1 MKPKTNPDSNPRPLY
16 EAENESRFWSPDTI
30 RIQKRISILISG
42 HYTKPKMNLDFDLW
56 VLGKAKMNCNLAS
69 RVLSEA
75 KSRFILASRRL
86 SEAKNELRF
95 GSPDT

>member
-42 HYTKPKMNLDFDLW
+42 HYTKPKMNLDFDLR
-56 VLGKAKMNCNLAS
+56 VLGEAKMNCD
-69 RVLSEA
+69 
-75 KSRFILASRRL
+75 LASRRL